1 MNGIPQPLLL
11 GQGRVMDM
19 GREFRG
25 DAAML
30 STNDVLMGIGALV
43 GAGLFFWLLKV
54 LRNRQ
59 DRKRTINSPR
69 RLFRALCKL
78 HGVSGRE
85 RALLRRTAAMNALKH
100 PAQLFVMPDLLS
112 SKATQLPPKQ
122 AAEIT
127 ALRDKLFGDLSTAA

>member
-1 MNGIPQPLLL
+1 MNGTFSFTLLAQPH
-11 GQGRVMDM
+11 VMDL

-25 DAAML
+25 DAALL

-43 GAGLFFWLLKV
+43 GGGLFFWLLKY

-59 DRKRTINSPR
+59 DRTRPFNSPR

-78 HGVSGRE
+78 HGLSGRE
-85 RALLRRTAAMNALKH
+85 RSLLRRTAAMNSLKH
-100 PAQLFVMPDLLS
+100 PAQLFVMPDLLTA
-112 SKATQLPPKQ
+112 KASQVPARQ

-127 ALRDKLFGDLSTAA
+127 ALRDKLFGELNTAA